1 MQPNTTSPT
10 EAQPSLKSLS
20 RNDSDENLTT
30 FQFPR
35 PGLRVPDV
43 SGLSLYKSALAYA
56 DAGWFVLPVAPGT
69 KNPGSVVGGSWQ
81 TQSSRDTAQVAEWW
95 DANPDY
101 GIALH
106 VGRSGVVA
114 FDLDSAAV
122 ADLPIRLADGL
133 RQGVVQLSRRDDP
146 DRGHY
151 LFRTDEQVGNGAGA
165 FRPFGEVRGKNGV
178 IIAEPTPH
186 VREDGEYRWIAG
198 ESVLPK
204 LPAALRECLSASSE
218 VDPEPMNDAE
228 LAAFLNDPAH
238 TRNTRPNAI
247 KGPLQAFENDVRN
260 GGSSHEALVQALPWA
275 FREAA
280 AGCYP
285 ATDALALLQEAFHE
299 SFEWEGRSPDGRSR
313 PGPDEFYRTARWA
326 AAHAKLANPADTL
339 ARLDRGKNRPDAK
352 RFELVP
358 ASALA
363 EPVPPMEWLIKGV
376 WPRGSFGPMGGE
388 KKTLKSYNL
397 MSIALAVASGRPLFG
412 EFEVTTPGP
421 VVYYVGEGG
430 RGPFMRRLQAIARS
444 YDVDLAD
451 LPIYAV
457 FDVGPLD
464 APEFTTALTA
474 ALDDVRPELVIIDPL
489 YAFHPAGIEAQNL
502 YERGRML
509 AGLSGLVA
517 GKAAL
522 IIADH
527 FKKSGGADLD
537 LDSISQA
544 GMGQWADS
552 WILQKHREKADL
564 DNGAYRLAVEFGS
577 RQWGGSRW
585 DVDWQLPAFGDL
597 DDRDAETAAVSV
609 TVARSGAGGGERTAL
624 TDLRVQDKKRAL
636 LELITDN
643 PFAFSKNELCKQV
656 GGKRDVVD
664 SALQQL
670 VDTRRVVIEKRP
682 ATEGRRTVNRD
693 RYGPG
698 SGGVIR
704 IGAGS
709 EKQPVELTGD
719 DDVEP

>member
-1 MQPNTTSPT
+1 MQPNATSPT

-20 RNDSDENLTT
+20 RNDSDSNLTT

-56 DAGWFVLPVAPGT
+56 NAGWFVLPVAPGT

-81 TQSSRDTAQVAEWW
+81 SQSSRQAEQIAAWW
-95 DANPDY
+95 DENPDY

-106 VGRSGVVA
+106 VGRSGAVA
-114 FDLDSAAV
+114 FDLDSAALEEV
-122 ADLPIRLADGL
+122 PSNIADGL
-133 RQGVVQLSRRDDP
+133 RQGVVQLSRRDDA

-151 LFRTDEQVGNGAGA
+151 LFRTDEPVGNGAGA

-178 IIAEPTPH
+178 IIAEPTRH

-285 ATDALALLQEAFHE
+285 ATDALALLQDAFHE

-326 AAHAKLANPADTL
+326 AAHAKLADPADTL
-339 ARLDRGKNRPDAK
+339 ARLDRGKTRPDAK

-444 YDVDLAD
+444 YDADLAD

-597 DDRDAETAAVSV
+597 DDGDAETAAVSV
-609 TVARSGAGGGERTAL
+609 TVARAGGGSGSASSGRRDDKAARRRAIVDLVRDNDFVFTESAL
-624 TDLRVQDKKRAL
+624 AKTVGGNAGAARD
-636 LELITDN
+636 LIT
-643 PFAFSKNELCKQV
+643 ELLTTRTLV
-656 GGKRDVVD
+656 VENRAASERGRMVKRD
-664 SALQQL
+664 
-670 VDTRRVVIEKRP
+670 RVGIGPGFQFSVERK
-682 ATEGRRTVNRD
+682 ATEN
-693 RYGPG
+693 
-698 SGGVIR
+698 
-704 IGAGS
+704 A
-709 EKQPVELTGD
+709 
-719 DDVEP
+719 